1 MAVFAGTP
9 TSPPHKYVY
18 MNPAGDQH
26 WTTDPNDPLTLQGN
40 CIGDCLARFL
50 LGVEVGVI
58 LGADGWDESYS
69 KPLGDPLGPAVW
81 NTTHLFGA
89 FVFLAYGARSS
100 GSSLFWQQFSCETTR
115 SFAETDVSKIIDN
128 EAVSAGVHRQDAD
141 RATCDSNA
149 VLLLGHKGCV
159 YLR

>member
-1 MAVFAGTP
+1 MPVSAGTP

-81 NTTHLFGA
+81 NTTPCFRA
-89 FVFLAYGARSS
+89 FVFLPYAARSS
-100 GSSLFWQQFSCETTR
+100 GSVLFVLPFSFETR
-115 SFAETDVSKIIDN
+115 SFTKTGSGHAK
-128 EAVSAGVHRQDAD
+128 QD
-141 RATCDSNA
+141 C
-149 VLLLGHKGCV
+149 
-159 YLR
+159 